1 MKDGT
6 PFLQHAWR
14 RTFASSRSKN
24 AANSDDN
31 RIIFDDDFARHQ
43 STTPSTTASWFAQS
57 HGSSKLQ
64 FWRCRERRLGRWCSY
79 RSDDQCEFG
88 LSELP
93 LWRGDLSGGV
103 PHCFNDQL
111 ERSCFQYTIP
121 PTKIDPAN
129 RPLLKVKV
137 TVVTVFQP
145 QLKAGS
151 MLLGRSAS
159 RDQ

>member
-1 MKDGT
+1 MWDEHFQAKRVADPSGGPSQEEREKEVGRKVRIRNEMKNESKRNKKRKIEDGT

-79 RSDDQCEFG
+79 RSDDQCKFG

-103 PHCFNDQL
+103 LHYFNDQL
-111 ERSCFQYTIP
+111 ER
-121 PTKIDPAN
+121 
-129 RPLLKVKV
+129 
-137 TVVTVFQP
+137 
-145 QLKAGS
+145 
-151 MLLGRSAS
+151 
-159 RDQ
+159 

>member
-1 MKDGT
+1 MWDEHFQARRVADPSGGPSQEEREKEVGRKVRIRNEMKNESKRNKKRKIEDGT

-103 PHCFNDQL
+103 LHCFNDQL
-111 ERSCFQYTIP
+111 ER
-121 PTKIDPAN
+121 
-129 RPLLKVKV
+129 
-137 TVVTVFQP
+137 
-145 QLKAGS
+145 
-151 MLLGRSAS
+151 
-159 RDQ
+159 

>member
-1 MKDGT
+1 MVSKLVFQICCWLGKARGIRREKLKT
-6 PFLQHAWR
+6 EPPFFNAWR
-14 RTFASSRSKN
+14 RTCASSRSKN

-93 LWRGDLSGGV
+93 LWRGISLAGSSTVSMINWNGDVFS
-103 PHCFNDQL
+103 
-111 ERSCFQYTIP
+111 IP
-121 PTKIDPAN
+121 SH
-129 RPLLKVKV
+129 
-137 TVVTVFQP
+137 
-145 QLKAGS
+145 QLK
-151 MLLGRSAS
+151 
-159 RDQ
+159 